1 MRVSQKK
8 AQLLRKQL
16 LSRSAAALL
25 VLSGGAI
32 GTVHAQDGA
41 VVGPAAA
48 APAAD
53 NAVAA
58 AAEGNVEKVIVS
70 ARRRL
75 ESLQDVPVSVTAFT
89 ADQLSKQ
96 GVPDVVALTT
106 TLPNTTLKA
115 SRATNS
121 TLTAFIRGVGQAD
134 PLAGF
139 ESGVG
144 IYLDDIYLA
153 RPQGAVA
160 DIYDVERIEVLRGPQ
175 GTLYGRNTIG
185 GAVKYVT
192 RKLAPQTDVRLRGTL
207 GNYKER
213 DGVITASTPVSETLR
228 IGGTL
233 AAFKH
238 DGYGRNLFNGA
249 SNYDKD
255 LKAARVSA
263 EWTPTP
269 ELFVR
274 LAADLTQDDSL
285 PKNGHRLIVGRTSG
299 APILSNVYDT
309 QAEMMTALGH
319 DQEVRQHGVSA
330 TVEWNITP
338 ELTLKSITAQRQDKS
353 WAPID
358 FDALPVVDMEVPAL
372 YTNRQFSQEF
382 NLTYN
387 GQKIQGVAGV
397 YYIDANAYNKFD
409 TILAGAV
416 PTSTFTSGD
425 VDTKAWAVYAD
436 GSYNLTDT
444 LQLSLGGRYTVDKR
458 EADIYRQIYFGA
470 AGSPE
475 MGNPNA
481 LLFRTDTD
489 LRDLSREDK
498 KFTPRVALNWKATP
512 DQNVYASYS
521 KGFKGGGFDPRLNVV
536 GTRISQA
543 QARAG
548 YKPETIATSE
558 LGLKSSFNGG
568 RITTNTALFYS
579 DYKEVQI
586 PGSVAIDTNGDGRDD
601 SFAGLTTNAGKAT
614 IKGFEF
620 EAVAHLTPNFSLSG
634 MYSYIDAKYD
644 EYIVAGVNVAAQR
657 VFQNTP
663 KNSANL
669 RATYDIPLP
678 VAGVNGR
685 LALIG
690 SASYRGATNQFETV
704 SILDQESYYL
714 YDASV
719 VWTRADGKIR
729 VGLHGKNLGD
739 ERYKTAGYLFPTLG
753 NEGTLTA
760 FYGAPRTVQA
770 TVEYRF

>member
-1 MRVSQKK
+1 MTPQQYLETSMRVSKK
-8 AQLLRKQL
+8 KLAR
-16 LSRSAAALL
+16 LSPRVLGHSAAALL
-25 VLSGGAI
+25 ALSGTALAPLA
-32 GTVHAQDGA
+32 HAQDTGGA
-41 VVGPAAA
+41 
-48 APAAD
+48 
-53 NAVAA
+53 NVAA
-58 AAEGNVEKVIVS
+58 EENIEKVVVT
-70 ARRRL
+70 ARRRQ
-75 ESLQDVPVSVTAFT
+75 ETLQDVPVSVTAFS

-96 GVPDVVALTT
+96 GIPDVVALATA
-106 TLPNTTLKA
+106 LPNTTLKA

-213 DGVITASTPVSETLR
+213 DGVLTASTPVNEQLR
-228 IGGTL
+228 IGATV
-233 AAFKH
+233 ARFKH

-249 SNYDKD
+249 PNYDKD
-255 LKAARVSA
+255 LTAGRVSA
-263 EWTPTP
+263 EWQATPD
-269 ELFVR
+269 LWVR
-274 LAADLTQDDSL
+274 IAGDITQDDSH

-299 APILSNVYDT
+299 APILDNVYDT

-319 DQEVRQHGVSA
+319 EQEVRQHGVSA
-330 TVEWNITP
+330 TVEWTIDP
-338 ELTLKSITAQRQDKS
+338 ELTFKSITASRRDKS

-372 YTNRQFSQEF
+372 YTNKQFSQEF
-382 NLTYN
+382 NLTYT
-387 GQKIQGVAGV
+387 GPKIQGTAGV

-409 TILAGAV
+409 TILAGLV
-416 PTSTFTSGD
+416 PASTFTSGNI
-425 VDTKAWAVYAD
+425 DTKAWAVYAD

-444 LQLSLGGRYTVDKR
+444 VQLSLGGRYTSDERK
-458 EADIYRQIYFGA
+458 ADIFRQIYLGL
-470 AGSPE
+470 AGTPQ
-475 MGNPNA
+475 MGNPGA
-481 LLFRTDTD
+481 TLFRTDTD
-489 LRDLSREDK
+489 LPGLERTDK
-498 KFTPRVALNWKATP
+498 KFTPRIALNWKATP
-512 DQNVYASYS
+512 DQNVYTSYA

-536 GTRISQA
+536 GTRITQA

-548 YKPETIATSE
+548 YRPETIGTFE

-568 RITTNTALFYS
+568 RITTNTAVFYS
-579 DYKEVQI
+579 DYKDVQI

-601 SFAGLTTNAGKAT
+601 SFAGLTTNAGKAK

-620 EAVAHLTPNFSLSG
+620 EAVAHITSNFSLSG

-644 EYIVAGVNVAAQR
+644 EYIVAGVNVADQR

-663 KNSANL
+663 RNSGNL
-669 RATYDIPLP
+669 RATYELPLP
-678 VAGVNGR
+678 LGGYNGR

-690 SASYRGATNQFETV
+690 AASYRGATNQFETV
-704 SILDQESYYL
+704 SILDQEAYKL
-714 YDASV
+714 YDASI

-729 VGLHGKNLGD
+729 AGVHGKNLSD
-739 ERYKTAGYLFPTLG
+739 KHYKTAGYLFPTLG

-760 FYGAPRTVQA
+760 FYGNPRTVQA